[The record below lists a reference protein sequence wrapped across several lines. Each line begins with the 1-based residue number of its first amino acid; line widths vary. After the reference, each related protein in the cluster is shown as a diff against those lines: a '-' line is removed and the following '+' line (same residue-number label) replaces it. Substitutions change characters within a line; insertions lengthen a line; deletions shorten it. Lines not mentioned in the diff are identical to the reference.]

1 MIACL
6 HTSTLCKLQGLAR
19 ARGASKGDILIVTT
33 TELLSQQETQAWRTG
48 FWLCQSITVGPS
60 DNFRR
65 YFIVLNIKLKYYKN
79 PRDSYSLIELR
90 AIYYLFIG
98 S

>member
-33 TELLSQQETQAWRTG
+33 IELLSQQETQAEDR
-48 FWLCQSITVGPS
+48 LLALPV
-60 DNFRR
+60 
-65 YFIVLNIKLKYYKN
+65 YY
-79 PRDSYSLIELR
+79 SWAE
-90 AIYYLFIG
+90 
-98 S
+98 